1 MIPTRTVLAV
11 LALSLAS
18 AAEASTQVY
27 DVDPAYRQE
36 VLHVLRTL
44 LHETEQGFSNPNL
57 YGRVELL
64 PTGQIVVDT
73 LTDERQAQVASVLD
87 AIARSRPG
95 ATPTITL
102 RYWALRGV
110 PGGEDAPDLP
120 AGLAGVARELEA
132 VHGDLGIKIVDAATV
147 TGQSGRPASFGNSQA
162 GDGRW
167 QIVQV
172 PNANANRLNASISI
186 AHGMQELNVEVALTP
201 GQFLVLGG
209 GTTGGATDSGDVDAF
224 VVNWP
229 GAE

>member
-1 MIPTRTVLAV
+1 MTPTRTVLAV

-18 AAEASTQVY
+18 AAEASTQIY

-44 LHETEQGFSNPNL
+44 LHQTEPGFSNPNL

-73 LTDERQAQVASVLD
+73 LTDERQAQIASVLD
-87 AIARSRPG
+87 AIAKSQPD

-110 PGGEDAPDLP
+110 PGGEDAPGLP
-120 AGLAGVARELEA
+120 EGLARVARELEA
-132 VHGDLGIKIVDAATV
+132 VHGDLGIEIVDAATI
-147 TGQSGRPASFGNSQA
+147 TGLSGQSASFDNSKG

-167 QIVQV
+167 EIAQV
-172 PNANANRLNASISI
+172 ANANADRLNARISI
-186 AHGMQELNVEVALTP
+186 EHGLQGLDVEVALTR
-201 GQFLVLGG
+201 GEFLVLGG
-209 GTTGGATDSGDVDAF
+209 GTTGETGSGNVEAF

-229 GAE
+229 AAE